1 MIFPVVY
8 GTVFIFKPLGVF
20 SLQDADFMGKYV
32 GDVVFLVIENVD
44 VSWHI
49 ESDDTSRDFD
59 VPSVYYIDFIRVFD
73 GQISWISMQVHGVS
87 YIF

>member
-44 VSWHI
+44 VS
-49 ESDDTSRDFD
+49 
-59 VPSVYYIDFIRVFD
+59 
-73 GQISWISMQVHGVS
+73 
-87 YIF
+87 